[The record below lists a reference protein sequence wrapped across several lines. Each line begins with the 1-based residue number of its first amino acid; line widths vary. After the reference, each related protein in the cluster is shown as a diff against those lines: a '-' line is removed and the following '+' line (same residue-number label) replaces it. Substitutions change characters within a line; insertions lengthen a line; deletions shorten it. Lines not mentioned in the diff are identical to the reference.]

1 MAGFP
6 RPQTDS
12 IPPGRSSAKPPELL
26 TRVSNDFLREMV
38 QKAVKSTNATGGAIA
53 LGHPELM
60 ICRATAGECPSEI
73 IGTKIDPASGLTGV
87 CVASGMIQF
96 CANTKLDARVDADA
110 CQELGVAA
118 IVVAPLFCQDQ
129 LLGLIEVFS
138 RRPYAFGMR
147 DLQTLEALAEG
158 FCANLRL
165 SAESTN
171 GTVHEV
177 RSVSDTLG
185 GERNQHHFARI
196 LKISFYAA
204 VVVACFLI
212 GLRWRWKLTDPMANS
227 AKGHITLISTVPVV
241 SPQVSHSHLVEGA
254 LLYRVDPT
262 YPEGAL
268 RQRVQ
273 GQVVL
278 QIRIGKDGFV
288 YDTKVIRGDPM
299 LSRAALEAVRQWR
312 FTPYA
317 MNKEP
322 FDLAAQITFEFS
334 LVK

>member
-1 MAGFP
+1 
-6 RPQTDS
+6 
-12 IPPGRSSAKPPELL
+12 
-26 TRVSNDFLREMV
+26 
-38 QKAVKSTNATGGAIA
+38 
-53 LGHPELM
+53 
-60 ICRATAGECPSEI
+60 
-73 IGTKIDPASGLTGV
+73 
-87 CVASGMIQF
+87 MIQS
-96 CANTKLDARVDADA
+96 CSNTKLDARVDADA

-118 IVVAPLFCQDQ
+118 IIVAPLFCQDQ

-147 DLQTLEALAEG
+147 DLQELKALAEG

-171 GTVHEV
+171 DTVPEA

-185 GERNQHHFARI
+185 GEGNQHHFARTV
-196 LKISFYAA
+196 KISLYAVA
-204 VVVACFLI
+204 VVACFLI
-212 GLRWRWKLTDPMANS
+212 GLRWRWKLTDPMTNS
-227 AKGHITLISTVPVV
+227 AKGHVTLISTVPVV
-241 SPQVSHSHLVEGA
+241 SARVLRSHLVEGA
-254 LLYRVDPT
+254 LLHRVDPT
-262 YPEGAL
+262 YSEDAL

-312 FTPYA
+312 FTPYT

-322 FDLAAQITFEFS
+322 FDLPAQMTFEFS
-334 LVK
+334 LAK

>member
-1 MAGFP
+1 
-6 RPQTDS
+6 
-12 IPPGRSSAKPPELL
+12 
-26 TRVSNDFLREMV
+26 
-38 QKAVKSTNATGGAIA
+38 
-53 LGHPELM
+53 
-60 ICRATAGECPSEI
+60 
-73 IGTKIDPASGLTGV
+73 
-87 CVASGMIQF
+87 
-96 CANTKLDARVDADA
+96 
-110 CQELGVAA
+110 
-118 IVVAPLFCQDQ
+118 

-147 DLQTLEALAEG
+147 DLQALEALAEG

-171 GTVHEV
+171 DNVHEV

-185 GERNQHHFARI
+185 GERNKHHFARI
-196 LKISFYAA
+196 VKISLYAVA
-204 VVVACFLI
+204 VVACFLI
-212 GLRWRWKLTDPMANS
+212 GLRWRWKLTDPMTNS
-227 AKGHITLISTVPVV
+227 VKEHVTLISTVPVV
-241 SPQVSHSHLVEGA
+241 SPQVSRSHLVEGA

-262 YPEGAL
+262 YPEDAW

-312 FTPYA
+312 FTPYT
-317 MNKEP
+317 MNEEP

-334 LVK
+334 LLILPTPEGGGF

>member
-1 MAGFP
+1 
-6 RPQTDS
+6 
-12 IPPGRSSAKPPELL
+12 
-26 TRVSNDFLREMV
+26 
-38 QKAVKSTNATGGAIA
+38 
-53 LGHPELM
+53 
-60 ICRATAGECPSEI
+60 
-73 IGTKIDPASGLTGV
+73 
-87 CVASGMIQF
+87 MIQS
-96 CANTKLDARVDADA
+96 CANTKLDARVDANA

-118 IVVAPLFCQDQ
+118 IIVAPLFCQDQ

-147 DLQTLEALAEG
+147 DLQALEALAEG

-185 GERNQHHFARI
+185 GERNQHFARI
-196 LKISFYAA
+196 LKISLYAA

-212 GLRWRWKLTDPMANS
+212 GLRWRWKLTDPTANS
-227 AKGHITLISTVPVV
+227 AKGHVTLISTVPVV
-241 SPQVSHSHLVEGA
+241 SPQVSRSHLVEGA

-262 YPEGAL
+262 YPEDAL

-312 FTPYA
+312 FTPYT
-317 MNKEP
+317 MNKAP

>member
-1 MAGFP
+1 
-6 RPQTDS
+6 
-12 IPPGRSSAKPPELL
+12 
-26 TRVSNDFLREMV
+26 
-38 QKAVKSTNATGGAIA
+38 
-53 LGHPELM
+53 
-60 ICRATAGECPSEI
+60 
-73 IGTKIDPASGLTGV
+73 
-87 CVASGMIQF
+87 
-96 CANTKLDARVDADA
+96 VDADA

-118 IVVAPLFCQDQ
+118 IIVAPLFCQDQ

-147 DLQTLEALAEG
+147 DLQALEALAEG

-171 GTVHEV
+171 GTVPEV

-185 GERNQHHFARI
+185 GERNQHHFARVV
-196 LKISFYAA
+196 KISLYAA

-212 GLRWRWKLTDPMANS
+212 GLRWRRKLMDPMANS

-241 SPQVSHSHLVEGA
+241 SPQVSRSHLVEGA

-262 YPEGAL
+262 YPEDAL

-299 LSRAALEAVRQWR
+299 LSRAALEAVRQWC
-312 FTPYA
+312 FTPYTL
-317 MNKEP
+317 NKTP
-322 FDLAAQITFEFS
+322 FDLAAQITFDFS

>member
-38 QKAVKSTNATGGAIA
+38 QKAVKSTKATGAAIA

-73 IGTKIDPASGLTGV
+73 IGAKIDPASGLTGV
-87 CVASGMIQF
+87 CVASGMIQS
-96 CANTKLDARVDADA
+96 CANTKLDARVDANA
-110 CQELGVAA
+110 CQELGIAA
-118 IVVAPLFCQDQ
+118 MIVAPLFCQDQ

-147 DLQTLEALAEG
+147 DLQALEALAEG

-185 GERNQHHFARI
+185 GERNQHFARI
-196 LKISFYAA
+196 LKISLYAVA
-204 VVVACFLI
+204 VVACFLI
-212 GLRWRWKLTDPMANS
+212 GLRWRRKLMDPMANS

-241 SPQVSHSHLVEGA
+241 SPQVSRSHPVEGA
-254 LLYRVDPT
+254 LLYRVDLT
-262 YPEGAL
+262 YPEDAL
-268 RQRVQ
+268 RQHVQ

-278 QIRIGKDGFV
+278 QIRIGNDGFV

-299 LSRAALEAVRQWR
+299 LSWAALEAVRQWR
-312 FTPYA
+312 FTPYT
-317 MNKEP
+317 MNKAP

>member
-38 QKAVKSTNATGGAIA
+38 QKAVKSTKATGAAIA

-73 IGTKIDPASGLTGV
+73 IGDKIDSASGLTGV
-87 CVASGMIQF
+87 CVASGMIQS
-96 CANTKLDARVDADA
+96 CSNTKLDARVDADA

-118 IVVAPLFCQDQ
+118 IIVAPLFCQDQ

-147 DLQTLEALAEG
+147 DLQALEALAEG

-171 GTVHEV
+171 DTVPEA

-185 GERNQHHFARI
+185 GEGNQHHFARTV
-196 LKISFYAA
+196 KISLYAVA
-204 VVVACFLI
+204 VVACFLI
-212 GLRWRWKLTDPMANS
+212 GLRWRWKLTDPMTNS
-227 AKGHITLISTVPVV
+227 AKGHVTLISTVPVV
-241 SPQVSHSHLVEGA
+241 SARVLRSHLVEGA
-254 LLYRVDPT
+254 LLHRVDPT
-262 YPEGAL
+262 YSEDAL

-312 FTPYA
+312 FTPYT

-322 FDLAAQITFEFS
+322 FDLPAQMTFEFS
-334 LVK
+334 LAK